1 MKVALSQDDLKVLL
15 RILMENIGEASGLQ
29 PDQHT
34 SPDTTALKHKTTLM
48 LKTDYPKDGVENMV
62 ELPEQPVE
70 EEPLETMKFIFNIES
85 LGLVLYSNDP
95 KQVCIYR
102 GCSPVSLLM
111 PLNRYVSIGDVAQS
125 H

>member
-1 MKVALSQDDLKVLL
+1 
-15 RILMENIGEASGLQ
+15 MENIGEASGLQ

-95 KQVCIYR
+95 KQV
-102 GCSPVSLLM
+102 SAVSQHQERLCLGE
-111 PLNRYVSIGDVAQS
+111 LTL
-125 H
+125 HL